1 MASNSPGARRAPFS
15 FLPTGAGRT
24 RLGPALAVLALV
36 ALAAWGAYA
45 LALRV
50 GLDRLGEAADHRLDM
65 EVGRIEAELAR
76 FDYLPALL
84 ETSPQVQQLLASP
97 FDPALRA
104 QASHYLHALNAIA
117 GAETLYV
124 LEPGGVAAA
133 ASDDGQ
139 LGTPAGQNLSYR
151 PYLREAL
158 AGGRGRFYG
167 IGVTSRVPG
176 YYLAYALPRGG
187 PVRGVATVKID
198 LRPAAL
204 AWRQLPGE
212 MLLLDEHQVAILASR
227 EDWKYRPIVPLPEAE
242 RAEAATSRRYGD
254 APLTPLAWRMAG
266 DGPLEPGP
274 VREVRLD
281 GRSYAAT
288 VHRLD
293 AGRWRLVLLSDE
305 GPVRAV
311 AAAAAA
317 GAALAAAALLLG
329 LLVLRQRRRLVR
341 QQLASRAAL
350 QAANDSLERRVQ
362 ERTAELRAAQ
372 AELVHAGQL
381 AVLGQMSAGMV
392 HELNQPL
399 AALHTLSDN
408 AVLLLERGRSE
419 DARANLSRIAQLVH
433 RLGRLTAQLKVFAH
447 KRTEPPVPVLLERA
461 LREAALL
468 HAPRLR
474 ELGVDLRT
482 DSLPA
487 TLAVMAEE
495 TRLVQVLAN
504 LVGNAADALA
514 EVPAGTRWIAVTA
527 QCGDPLRMEAPAEGP
542 RPSVASAEPQHESDR
557 HSVAPLC
564 RIVVANSG
572 PPIPPEVQARL
583 FEPFFTTKPAGRGL
597 GLGLM
602 MSAHIIQAFGGSLR
616 VARPDEMADGAGAAF
631 VIELPADV
639 GADATAPAPVPALRE
654 EP

>member
-1 MASNSPGARRAPFS
+1 MAPNSPGARSAPFP

-45 LALRV
+45 LALRI

-254 APLTPLAWRMAG
+254 APLTPLSWRMAG

-293 AGRWRLVLLSDE
+293 AGRWRLVLLSDQ
-305 GPVRAV
+305 GPVQAV
-311 AAAAAA
+311 AAAAAG

-362 ERTAELRAAQ
+362 ERTAELRATQ

-408 AVLLLERGRSE
+408 AVLLLERGRSD

-482 DSLPA
+482 EALPA
-487 TLAVMAEE
+487 DLAVMAEE

-514 EVPAGTRWIAVTA
+514 DVPAGTRWIAV
-527 QCGDPLRMEAPAEGP
+527 APALDATGT
-542 RPSVASAEPQHESDR
+542 
-557 HSVAPLC
+557 C
-564 RIVVANSG
+564 RITVANSG
-572 PPIPPEVQARL
+572 PPVPPAAQARL

-616 VARPDEMADGAGAAF
+616 LARPDEAPEGAGAAF
-631 VIELPADV
+631 VIELPARPDV
-639 GADATAPAPVPALRE
+639 PASAPASALRE
-654 EP
+654 QP

>member
-1 MASNSPGARRAPFS
+1 MASNSLGAQRAPFP
-15 FLPTGAGRT
+15 FLPSGRT

-227 EDWKYRPIVPLPEAE
+227 EDWKYRPIAPLPEAE
-242 RAEAATSRRYGD
+242 RAEAAASRRYGE
-254 APLTPLAWRMAG
+254 APLTPLPWRMAG
-266 DGPLEPGP
+266 DAPLEPGP

-293 AGRWRLVLLSDE
+293 AGRWRLVLLSDQ

-311 AAAAAA
+311 AAAAAG

-419 DARANLSRIAQLVH
+419 DARANLTRIAQLVH

-474 ELGVDLRT
+474 ELGVDLRAET
-482 DSLPA
+482 LPA
-487 TLAVMAEE
+487 DLAVMAEE

-514 EVPAGTRWIAVTA
+514 EVPAGTRWIAVAA
-527 QCGDPLRMEAPAEGP
+527 QCEPVAGAAAAVPPGSPASDGVP
-542 RPSVASAEPQHESDR
+542 RRDDDGMDVQDAGMA
-557 HSVAPLC
+557 LC

-572 PPIPPEVQARL
+572 PPIPPEAQARL

-602 MSAHIIQAFGGSLR
+602 MSAHIIQAFDGSLR
-616 VARPDEMADGAGAAF
+616 LARPDEAPEGAGAAF
-631 VIELPADV
+631 VIELPARPDV
-639 GADATAPAPVPALRE
+639 PASAPASALRD